1 MSPLNAISTSSSSA
15 AAPQSAPNTDAV
27 RITALSSVAGVTVR
41 LLTSLSDTLGQ
52 NFDARA

>member
-1 MSPLNAISTSSSSA
+1 MSPLSAPNTNSWEAA
-15 AAPQSAPNTDAV
+15 AAPPAPNTDAV

-41 LLTSLSDTLGQ
+41 LLTSLPGSLGQ